1 MNKLVKSDSNKENKM
16 KVLSVNG
23 VMYNL
28 SNFSR
33 MSKDCAYDYYN
44 FMMKEISGNTLVFE
58 FKSEKDLNGFD
69 ETIKNFIL
77 SKEIF
82 KEIEISIKR
91 LP

>member
-1 MNKLVKSDSNKENKM
+1 MNKSVKSDLNKENRM
-16 KVLSVNG
+16 KVLCVNG

-28 SNFSR
+28 VNFSK
-33 MSKDCAYDYYN
+33 MSKDCLHGYNN

-58 FKSEKDLNGFD
+58 FKSENELNEFD
-69 ETIKNFIL
+69 ESVKNFIL

-82 KEIEISIKR
+82 KEIEVSLHK